1 MELLKILDQPELYEV
16 INLNNVRSMEIVE
29 QEVFK
34 TQKFTIYP
42 NPSSDFINIQTS
54 ESNESMK
61 ITIFD
66 LSGKA
71 IYSAQKSSVDYM
83 MVDVSDFA
91 KGMYLVQVSTDLEIL
106 ETQKLVIE

>member
-1 MELLKILDQPELYEV
+1 LF
-16 INLNNVRSMEIVE
+16 R
-29 QEVFK
+29 
-34 TQKFTIYP
+34 
-42 NPSSDFINIQTS
+42 
-54 ESNESMK
+54 
-61 ITIFD
+61 IFD

-91 KGMYLVQVSTDLEIL
+91 KGMYLVQVSTDIEIL